1 MLSRP
6 FCAPS
11 YSKLLFAHPARI
23 YGAKKSLISVF
34 LPGVSLCQLYQTAP
48 QPASCGYVSRAGC
61 PTACP
66 KSSLGMDGVRL
77 NFQVKSAPTLP
88 LRFRNSGPTLHRA
101 RAGRETA
108 MQATAA
114 FALQRPLAARRP
126 PPGLGL
132 AELGPI
138 GLRRGTAR
146 HKKAALLSHQ
156 AASHGARPAIQCRAR
171 GR

>member
-1 MLSRP
+1 M
-6 FCAPS
+6 AP
-11 YSKLLFAHPARI
+11 
-23 YGAKKSLISVF
+23 KSLVSVF
-34 LPGVSLCQLYQTAP
+34 LPGVSLCQLYRIAP
-48 QPASCGYVSRAGC
+48 QPARCGYVSRAGR
-61 PTACP
+61 PIACP

-114 FALQRPLAARRP
+114 FAPQRPSAARCS

-132 AELGPI
+132 AELGPV
-138 GLRRGTAR
+138 GLRSGTAR
-146 HKKAALLSHQ
+146 QKKAALLSHQ
-156 AASHGARPAIQCRAR
+156 AASHGARPAAERRAR
-171 GR
+171 RRHIGPQPFERAQSQCQLLSTFF